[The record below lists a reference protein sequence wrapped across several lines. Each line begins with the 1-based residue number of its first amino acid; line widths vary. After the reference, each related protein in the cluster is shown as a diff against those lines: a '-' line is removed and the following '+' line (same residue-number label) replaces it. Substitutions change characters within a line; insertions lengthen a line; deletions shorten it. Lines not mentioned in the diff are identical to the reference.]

1 MSGERLD
8 AGALA
13 ERHYAEVLRLAW
25 RLTGSREAGEDIAQE
40 VFLHLHR
47 RAIVLDAEGHPLA
60 YLRQMTARRAW
71 KWMRERAP
79 ETALPELE
87 PAAPDARTAELTDR
101 DRQLQRVMACVSKLP
116 PKTRAVFLL
125 KEVEQLETAEVAK
138 MLGMLQVTVRRH
150 AQIAREKLREM
161 LGEAP

>member
-1 MSGERLD
+1 MAERLD

-25 RLTGSREAGEDIAQE
+25 RLTGSREAGEDVTQE

-47 RAIVLDAEGHPLA
+47 RGIALEAEGNPLA
-60 YLRQMTARRAW
+60 YLRRMAARRAW
-71 KWMRERAP
+71 RLMKAAPPESAMPEQEPPAPGERAD
-79 ETALPELE
+79 ETAGR
-87 PAAPDARTAELTDR
+87 AAQWRK
-101 DRQLQRVMACVSKLP
+101 VMACVNRLP
-116 PKTRAVFLL
+116 AKTRAVFLL
-125 KEVEQLETAEVAK
+125 REVEQLDNAEVAE

-161 LGEAP
+161 LGEAE